1 MTLLVHLGW
10 KVIELFWRRNRSQS
24 SIHHRREREQN
35 CTHSTPA
42 KGEER
47 KKNQI
52 KSTRLLAPS
61 LLWRVLFLIF
71 PDRIQSSLD
80 QSCFNFP
87 PAPRPL
93 SGDTRAPQAAGRAAL
108 GRPTARSSARRN
120 PWMFIPL
127 DFIWLPTNET
137 ISSFT
142 QVASD
147 FIPAE
152 SSQRPIYLFEGGGGG
167 GWNNFFFVDYYSAGI
182 KAGGEWK

>member
-93 SGDTRAPQAAGRAAL
+93 SGDTRAPQAAGRAADGPVIGGEESL
-108 GRPTARSSARRN
+108 NVHSA
-120 PWMFIPL
+120 WFHL
-127 DFIWLPTNET
+127 
-137 ISSFT
+137 
-142 QVASD
+142 ASNK
-147 FIPAE
+147 
-152 SSQRPIYLFEGGGGG
+152 R
-167 GWNNFFFVDYYSAGI
+167 NNFIIHSSSERLYSCGI
-182 KAGGEWK
+182 ISASYLSLWRGRGLK